1 MAAPQGSAPPY
12 QPPPQQQ
19 IAVAVPTHKPPKVKL
34 PDVFRGQQD
43 DAEVFF
49 NQMETYFGFHANRFQ
64 TAETRVLF
72 IGSYLA
78 GKAGKWYQ
86 KHLTDFLK
94 TVDNLDDREDETTRL
109 YGDYS
114 VFKEEVISR
123 FGVKNKE
130 RRAEQRLQ
138 SIRQTETVHEYTID
152 FQALAA
158 ETEWDDAALM
168 AQFY

>member
-1 MAAPQGSAPPY
+1 
-12 QPPPQQQ
+12 
-19 IAVAVPTHKPPKVKL
+19 
-34 PDVFRGQQD
+34 
-43 DAEVFF
+43 
-49 NQMETYFGFHANRFQ
+49 METYFGFHADRFQ

-109 YGDYS
+109 YSNYGT
-114 VFKEEVISR
+114 FKEEVISR

-138 SIRQTETVHEYTID
+138 SIRQSGTVHEYAID

-158 ETEWDDAALM
+158 ETEWDDAALT
-168 AQFY
+168 AQFYRGLKDRIKDELMRTDRYEEL